1 MISLL
6 WAVLTENPFKREL
19 LMSKRVLTYL
29 SAFCFT
35 ATSLPLIADAPSPM
49 IASYDR
55 MTVGNIEVIAE
66 QLPPNASFESSTVLN
81 KLKTR
86 TGDPFSQL
94 TFDEDLKTLSE
105 QYDRIEPVLE
115 VHNGALY
122 ITLKIWLRPT
132 IRSIQWEGNEHIKTK
147 TLQKELGIKPTTIFN
162 RQAFNKAFNKVKEY
176 YIKKGYFESQLQYKT
191 SLDSKTNEVD
201 ISITVEEGRS
211 GKIEDISFEGFS
223 KEEQSQLLEMIYTK
237 KYSLLLSW
245 VTGSGIYREEALEQ
259 DQLTIVNF
267 LQNKGYADAK
277 VRITVT
283 EGKKE
288 GRIIIGISA
297 DKGPIY
303 HFGKITFNGN
313 QIFTNEEVEGRFI
326 ARPGDIYSPENL
338 RLTAQNI
345 KDLCG
350 RKGYIEANVQYE
362 TKLVSNEPIYN
373 VEFLI
378 SEGEQYKIGLVH
390 VVGNN
395 QTQSHVILRESLL
408 VPGETFDSAK
418 LKITQQR
425 LESIGYFKSVNVYAV
440 RTQDDVLLGENY
452 RDVYIE
458 VEETTTGNISLFFG
472 LSTADDLFGGL
483 DLAESNFNFAG
494 IPYIFRDGLTAIR
507 GGGEFLRAKA
517 SFGSKQTSY
526 TLSWM
531 TPYFQDT
538 LWRVGFESTYSR
550 SDLQSKDYHINNIGG
565 SLFASY
571 PLNAYWTFGSK
582 YRIKHTISHVSDDT
596 TKKEQQQAGASGL
609 ISAVSSSVTFDSTD
623 SAIKPR
629 RGFRS
634 YIEGEFAGVGG
645 DFAFLRFG
653 YINSYYTPLWRRG
666 TMKYRFDLRFIEP
679 VLKTHAPEDMP
690 MGERFFMGGENS
702 VRGYKPFKL
711 GPEFHKTGDPKG
723 GISSTLLS
731 IEYLQEVIKMLDLFV
746 FADAGALSMHRFQ
759 IPKMRLSYGV
769 GARIDLLNRIPMV
782 VGWGFPV
789 NPQHKNQVKEFFF
802 SMGGQF

>member
-1 MISLL
+1 M
-6 WAVLTENPFKREL
+6 NKRFL
-19 LMSKRVLTYL
+19 AYL
-29 SAFCFT
+29 SIFCFT
-35 ATSLPLIADAPSPM
+35 VTHLPLQGDESSPT

-55 MTVGNIEVIAE
+55 MSVGNIEIIVE
-66 QLPPNASFESSTVLN
+66 QLPPNASFENSNVLN

-94 TFDEDLKTLSE
+94 IFDEDLKTLSE
-105 QYDRIEPVLE
+105 EYDRVEPLLE

-122 ITLKIWLRPT
+122 ITLKIWLRPS
-132 IRSIQWEGNEHIKTK
+132 IRSIQWNGNQHIKTK
-147 TLQKELGIKPTTIFN
+147 TLQKELGIKPNSIFN
-162 RQAFNKAFNKVKEY
+162 KQGFTKAFNKVKEY
-176 YIKKGYFESQLQYKT
+176 YIKKGYFESQLQYRIN
-191 SLDSKTNEVD
+191 LDPKTNEVD
-201 ISITVEEGRS
+201 IDIVVEEGRS
-211 GKIEDISFEGFS
+211 GKIENIVLTGFT
-223 KEEQSQLLEMIYTK
+223 KEEQSQLFEMIYTK
-237 KYSLLLSW
+237 KYNLLLSW

-259 DQLTIVNF
+259 DQLTIVNY

-277 VRITVT
+277 VKISVIET
-283 EGKKE
+283 ENGGK
-288 GRIIIGISA
+288 IIINIAA

-313 QIFTNEEVEGRFI
+313 HLFSDAEVETRFI
-326 ARPGDIYSPENL
+326 ARPGDTYSPENL

-345 KDLCG
+345 KDLYG

-362 TKLVSNEPIYN
+362 TKLVSDKNAYN
-373 VEFLI
+373 VEFWI

-390 VVGNN
+390 VVGNS
-395 QTQSHVILRESLL
+395 QTQAHVILRESLL

-418 LKITQQR
+418 LKTTQQR

-458 VEETTTGNISLFFG
+458 VDETTTGNISLFFG
-472 LSTADDLFGGL
+472 FSTADDIFGGL
-483 DLAESNFNFAG
+483 DLVESNFNYRG
-494 IPYIFRDGLTAIR
+494 IPRIFKDGLSAVR
-507 GGGEFLRAKA
+507 GGGEFVRAKA
-517 SFGSKQTSY
+517 SFGAKQTSY
-526 TLSWM
+526 TVSWM
-531 TPYFQDT
+531 TPYFRDS

-565 SLFASY
+565 SVFASY
-571 PLNAYWTFGSK
+571 PLNAFWTLGTK
-582 YRIKHTISHVSDDT
+582 YRIKNTMSHISQDT
-596 TKKEQQQAGASGL
+596 TAQEQNQAGSSGL
-609 ISAVSSSVTFDSTD
+609 ISAVGSSITFDSTD

-634 YIEGEFAGVGG
+634 FIEGEFAGVGG

-653 YINSYYTPLWRRG
+653 YVNSYYTPIWRRG

-679 VLKTHAPEDMP
+679 ILKTNTPFDIP

-711 GPEFHKTGDPKG
+711 GPAFSKTHDPKG

-731 IEYLQEVIKMLDLFV
+731 IEYLQEVVKMLDLFV
-746 FADAGALSMHRFQ
+746 FTDAGALSMHRFQ
-759 IPKMRLSYGV
+759 IPKMRLSYGI

-782 VGWGFPV
+782 LGWGIPV
-789 NPQHKNQVKEFFF
+789 NPKSQNQVKEFFF

>member
-1 MISLL
+1 
-6 WAVLTENPFKREL
+6 
-19 LMSKRVLTYL
+19 MSKRFLTYL
-29 SAFCFT
+29 SIFCFT
-35 ATSLPLIADAPSPM
+35 AAHLPLQGDVSSPI

-55 MTVGNIEVIAE
+55 MSVGNIEIVVE
-66 QLPPNASFESSTVLN
+66 QLPPNASFENSTVLN

-105 QYDRIEPVLE
+105 EYDRVEPLLE
-115 VHNGALY
+115 VHNDALY
-122 ITLKIWLRPT
+122 ITLKIWLRPV
-132 IRSIQWEGNEHIKTK
+132 IRSIHWTGNQHIKTK
-147 TLQKELGIKPTTIFN
+147 TLQKELGIKPTAIFN
-162 RQAFNKAFNKVKEY
+162 RQGFNKAFNKVKEY
-176 YIKKGYFESQLQYKT
+176 YIKKGYFESQLQYRVT
-191 SLDSKTNEVD
+191 LDSKTNEVD
-201 ISITVEEGRS
+201 LDITIEEGRS
-211 GKIEDISFEGFS
+211 GKIENIVLSGFT

-237 KYSLLLSW
+237 KYNLLLSW

-259 DQLTIVNF
+259 DQLTIVNY

-277 VRITVT
+277 VKISII
-283 EGKKE
+283 EAQKDGK
-288 GRIIIGISA
+288 IIIDIAA
-297 DKGPIY
+297 DKGSIY
-303 HFGKITFNGN
+303 HFGKIAFNGN
-313 QIFTNEEVEGRFI
+313 QIFSNDEVEKRFI
-326 ARPGDIYSPENL
+326 ARPGDIYSPESL

-362 TKLVSNEPIYN
+362 TKLVSNEDVYN
-373 VEFLI
+373 VEFWI

-390 VVGNN
+390 VIGNS
-395 QTQSHVILRESLL
+395 QTQAHVILRESLL

-425 LESIGYFKSVNVYAV
+425 LESIGYFKTVNVYAV

-458 VEETTTGNISLFFG
+458 VDETTTGNISLFFG
-472 LSTADDLFGGL
+472 FSTADDIFGGL
-483 DLAESNFNFAG
+483 DLVESNFNYAG
-494 IPYIFRDGLTAIR
+494 IPRIFKDGLSAIR
-507 GGGEFLRAKA
+507 GGGEFVRAKA

-526 TLSWM
+526 TVSWM
-531 TPYFQDT
+531 TPYFRDS

-565 SLFASY
+565 SVYASY
-571 PLNAYWTFGSK
+571 PLNAFWTFGTK
-582 YRIKHTISHVSDDT
+582 YRIKNTMTHVSRDT
-596 TKKEQQQAGASGL
+596 PSKEQSQAGASGL
-609 ISAVSSSVTFDSTD
+609 ISAVGSSVTFDSTD

-634 YIEGEFAGVGG
+634 FIEGELAGVGG
-645 DFAFLRFG
+645 DYSFLRFG

-679 VLKTHAPEDMP
+679 ILKTHTPNDMP

-711 GPEFHKTGDPKG
+711 GELFPETHDPKG

-731 IEYLQEVIKMLDLFV
+731 IEYLQEVVKMLDLFV
-746 FADAGALSMHRFQ
+746 FADAGALSMSRFQ
-759 IPKMRLSYGV
+759 ITKMRLSYGF
-769 GARIDLLNRIPMV
+769 GARIDLLNRIPLV
-782 VGWGFPV
+782 LGYGIPV
-789 NPQHKNQVKEFFF
+789 NPQSKEHQVKEFFF